1 MLLTAHYVFVPHV
14 CFNMLSV
21 ALCLLGVGYVYFM
34 LFTAH
39 YLSLK
44 FAM

>member
-1 MLLTAHYVFVPHV
+1 MLLTAHYVCVPHV
-14 CFNMLSV
+14 CSIMLSV
-21 ALCLLGVGYVYFM
+21 AHCLLGVGYVYFM

-39 YLSLK
+39 YLLLK